1 MPIPLFNSVASWF
14 LKKRIHQMELFM
26 KYPNEVQQELLH
38 GLLNIASKTET
49 GKINDFESIKNY
61 TDFKNR
67 LDPASMI
74 LIWWG

>member
-1 MPIPLFNSVASWF
+1 
-14 LKKRIHQMELFM
+14 MELFM

-67 LDPASMI
+67 LPI
-74 LIWWG
+74 VGYEYIVPRTPQQ